1 MNNLFVSLL
10 YLIISFSATLVI
22 YKRFGKFGLYSWMC
36 LLVVIC
42 NIQTIKLSEI
52 FGLTISLG
60 NISYGALFLTTDIIS
75 EKYGRSSATEATN
88 LSFVFMIL
96 FTILMYLFLQYTP
109 CNSDFSQNAF
119 ETIFSFIPRITL
131 GSLTAYCFSQRC
143 DAYLYEKLKK
153 KYNKVW
159 ISNNVSTIISQV
171 LDTTIFVL
179 IAFVGTMK
187 LNEINEEQKTLKSN
201 NKIVKFDYE
210 HYIDACKVMAEEI
223 KKNYNLD
230 EDNIELI
237 GMARGGLP
245 MLVTLSHLLGV
256 RKVSMIQTQMS
267 NSDNCH
273 DYGKFRYMSDNIDNS
288 KKKCILFEDIIYK
301 GTTTNGV
308 IDILKQRGK
317 EVLGVYSL
325 IIDNGFKEIEIPNND
340 VDIKYAYEIT
350 EDDWVYFFWETDLRE
365 IK

>member
-1 MNNLFVSLL
+1 MKKSLL
-10 YLIISFSATLVI
+10 
-22 YKRFGKFGLYSWMC
+22 
-36 LLVVIC
+36 
-42 NIQTIKLSEI
+42 
-52 FGLTISLG
+52 
-60 NISYGALFLTTDIIS
+60 
-75 EKYGRSSATEATN
+75 
-88 LSFVFMIL
+88 
-96 FTILMYLFLQYTP
+96 
-109 CNSDFSQNAF
+109 
-119 ETIFSFIPRITL
+119 
-131 GSLTAYCFSQRC
+131 
-143 DAYLYEKLKK
+143 
-153 KYNKVW
+153 
-159 ISNNVSTIISQV
+159 
-171 LDTTIFVL
+171 
-179 IAFVGTMK
+179 
-187 LNEINEEQKTLKSN
+187 NEEQKTLKSN

-288 KKKCILFEDIIYK
+288 KTKCILFEDIIYK

-317 EVLGVYSL
+317 EIIGVYSL
-325 IIDNGFKEIEIPNND
+325 IIDKGFKEIEIPNND